1 MCDELMVAS
10 DDIRVGLIPGIT
22 FGYKE
27 VVYSVVEGLA
37 VFEGCII
44 LGRAEQVEQVTA
56 DIRRAIEEAG
66 DDGLADVQHGV
77 GITGQAF
84 RWPNGLVPYTIDPAL
99 PNQARVTDAIA
110 HWEQN
115 TSIRFVL
122 RTNANANQ
130 HPNFVN
136 FRPSG
141 GCSSNVGMI
150 QNQQNINLANG
161 CSTGNTIHEIG
172 HAIGLWHEQSREDRD
187 QFVTINF
194 QNIRPLRVNNFIQ
207 HITDGDDLG
216 AYDYGSIMHYGPTAF
231 TRNGLPTIVPV
242 QQGVIIGQRTG
253 LIAGDIAAVADMYPG
268 LPPEITSPVPSSTLT
283 DSTATFVWTANGTP
297 VLQWWLYVGSS
308 PGSASYFNSGTLGTN
323 LTATAL
329 GLPTDGS
336 QVHVRLWYRT
346 TWGWQFLDYQYT
358 AVTPVIAPAITSPAA
373 GSTFSASNVTF
384 VWTANGNPAT
394 GFWLY
399 IGTAVGA
406 ADLFN
411 SGWLG
416 TTTSV
421 AVAGLP
427 TDGSQIHARFWY
439 FMVGGSP
446 SISSTPQRRPL
457 LSRRLPVRYLDQCY
471 RALPSPSTGLT
482 MERCSVD
489 PGCILGLTREA
500 RIGTIAAGRY
510 RYFNHCRRITD

>member
-1 MCDELMVAS
+1 M
-10 DDIRVGLIPGIT
+10 
-22 FGYKE
+22 
-27 VVYSVVEGLA
+27 
-37 VFEGCII
+37 
-44 LGRAEQVEQVTA
+44 
-56 DIRRAIEEAG
+56 
-66 DDGLADVQHGV
+66 
-77 GITGQAF
+77 
-84 RWPNGLVPYTIDPAL
+84 
-99 PNQARVTDAIA
+99 
-110 HWEQN
+110 
-115 TSIRFVL
+115 
-122 RTNANANQ
+122 
-130 HPNFVN
+130 
-136 FRPSG
+136 
-141 GCSSNVGMI
+141 
-150 QNQQNINLANG
+150 
-161 CSTGNTIHEIG
+161 
-172 HAIGLWHEQSREDRD
+172 
-187 QFVTINF
+187 
-194 QNIRPLRVNNFIQ
+194 
-207 HITDGDDLG
+207 
-216 AYDYGSIMHYGPTAF
+216 
-231 TRNGLPTIVPV
+231 
-242 QQGVIIGQRTG
+242 
-253 LIAGDIAAVADMYPG
+253 
-268 LPPEITSPVPSSTLT
+268 
-283 DSTATFVWTANGTP
+283 
-297 VLQWWLYVGSS
+297 GSS

-346 TWGWQFLDYQYT
+346 TGGWQFLDYQYT

-384 VWTANGNPAT
+384 VWTANGNPVT

-471 RALPSPSTGLT
+471 RALPSPSTGQT

-489 PGCILGLTREA
+489 TGCILGLTREA
-500 RIGTIAAGRY
+500 QIGTIAAG
-510 RYFNHCRRITD
+510 